1 MLLAV
6 PAGAQPQAGAVLQV
20 ALPGAAHAG
29 PADGSALRPFPT
41 IAAAVLAAHDGDTL
55 QLGAGDYSEAV
66 LLDRPLTL
74 RGLGA
79 ALTRL
84 VAPPESRWPKDPE
97 VPVLRLRGDGPVALS
112 GFTVLEGAVG
122 VEIVGSGEPA
132 PGAPWRAIA
141 PGPSHLLTDVSFERQ
156 YLTGLRLRG
165 TRVVYRGGVLSE
177 IGPRMVGL
185 GIEAWGS
192 RLEASGLSL
201 RRIGRRGL
209 ELRATVA
216 LLEGLTATPAGPS
229 ALQVLDGCDVVVRG
243 GRFTGHSGA
252 ALFVAGARLR
262 LEGVHLEDNDYG
274 ALASRGAT
282 LELEG
287 GEVLGHRVAG
297 VAYVNSGGALRRT
310 HLSRGGTEAALSVLQ
325 STGLVLL
332 EDVRIDAPGPN
343 GLHLTRATLVLRR
356 SEIKGASRD
365 RQGDFG
371 DGIYA
376 LESDLLLDRST
387 LSANAGTGV
396 TLNRSA
402 LQIIGTLLE
411 GNGSAGIWLT
421 ERSSLRATGNR
432 FTGNRSGIE
441 VAELSTASL
450 GGNRFSGNKEFGV
463 DGACGQSQVLELLQG
478 NSFEGKAGTAQRR
491 CP

>member
-1 MLLAV
+1 M
-6 PAGAQPQAGAVLQV
+6 PAELRV
-20 ALPGAAHAG
+20 ALPGAAPAG
-29 PADGSALRPFPT
+29 PADGSAQRPFPT
-41 IAAAVLAAHDGDTL
+41 IAAAVLAARDGDTL
-55 QLGAGDYSEAV
+55 LLGEGDYTEAV
-66 LLDRPLTL
+66 VLDRPLTL
-74 RGLGA
+74 RGRGA

-97 VPVLRLRGDGPVALS
+97 VPVVRIRGDRPVTLAGL
-112 GFTVLEGAVG
+112 TVVEGAVG
-122 VEIVGSGEPA
+122 IEITGSGEPA
-132 PGAPWRAIA
+132 PGAPWRPIE
-141 PGPSHLLTDVSFERQ
+141 PGPSHLLTDVSLARQ

-165 TRVVYRGGVLSE
+165 ARVIYRGGALSE

-185 GIEAWGS
+185 GIEGWGS

-216 LLEGLTATPAGPS
+216 LLEGLDASPAGPT
-229 ALQVLDGCDVVVRG
+229 AVQVLDGCDVVVRG

-274 ALASRGAT
+274 AIAARAAT

-297 VAYVNSGGALRRT
+297 VAFVNSGGALWRT
-310 HLSRGGTEAALSVLQ
+310 HLSRGGTEGALSVLQ
-325 STGLVLL
+325 STGPVVL

-356 SEIKGASRD
+356 SEITGANKD

-402 LQIIGTLLE
+402 LQIIGTVLDS
-411 GNGSAGIWLT
+411 NGRAGIWLT
-421 ERSSLRATGNR
+421 DRSSLRATGNR

-441 VAELSTASL
+441 VGELSTASL
-450 GGNRFSGNKEFGV
+450 GGNRFSGNKEFAI
-463 DGACGQSQVLELLQG
+463 DGACGQSQVLELIGG
-478 NSFEGKAGTAQRR
+478 NSFEDKPGTAHRTCQ
-491 CP
+491 